1 MDKSFLHREGE
12 ITQMTKQEFEN
23 KLKKRLR
30 GLPIRDV
37 EDQMSFYSEMI
48 DDRMED
54 GLSEEEAVADIGTVE
69 KIATQI
75 IKGIA
80 LTRTQNAEPEK
91 NNSLKLWEILFII
104 LGSPLWISL
113 LIAAFAVIISIYA
126 VLWSLI
132 VSLWAVFVSLAASA
146 ACGFVFG
153 TVLAIGGNA
162 LTGFAILGVA
172 FICAGLALFM
182 LLGCIAATKGALKLT
197 VKIGVAIKNCI
208 AKKEKYYE

>member
-146 ACGFVFG
+146 ACC
-153 TVLAIGGNA
+153 T
-162 LTGFAILGVA
+162 
-172 FICAGLALFM
+172 
-182 LLGCIAATKGALKLT
+182 
-197 VKIGVAIKNCI
+197 
-208 AKKEKYYE
+208 E